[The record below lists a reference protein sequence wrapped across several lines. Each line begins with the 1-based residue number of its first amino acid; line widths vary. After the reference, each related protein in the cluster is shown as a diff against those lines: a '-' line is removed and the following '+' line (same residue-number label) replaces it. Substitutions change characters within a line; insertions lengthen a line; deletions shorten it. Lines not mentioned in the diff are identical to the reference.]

1 MCENRLAIKK
11 SVYTFRPGADEE
23 EMDTLDLV
31 SENEE
36 SVFSK
41 INTIG
46 NQPQQIYDHYWQYK
60 CCSQNVTCASSYL
73 S

>member
-1 MCENRLAIKK
+1 
-11 SVYTFRPGADEE
+11 
-23 EMDTLDLV
+23 MDTLDLV

-46 NQPQQIYDHYWQYK
+46 NQPQQIYDHYWQYR

-73 S
+73 SESKFERHSVT

>member
-1 MCENRLAIKK
+1 
-11 SVYTFRPGADEE
+11 
-23 EMDTLDLV
+23 MDTLDLV

-46 NQPQQIYDHYWQYK
+46 INHSKYMIITGNTDVVVRMSHVQVLTYQNQNLKD
-60 CCSQNVTCASSYL
+60 TL
-73 S
+73 